1 MIKYGKELIDNCAS
15 RNCIESTETYS
26 RELHE
31 RGYKFPER
39 KVISMVLLARQDD
52 YP

>member
-1 MIKYGKELIDNCAS
+1 MLKSRKELIDNCVS

-31 RGYKFPER
+31 RGYKFPRE
-39 KVISMVLLARQDD
+39 K
-52 YP
+52 